1 MATLAASQI
10 QPVRYRMP
18 KIEPETFREKLYL
31 LVIDKVVI
39 GALIAIAFI
48 VYDQW
53 KTQEVRR
60 YTDTQEE
67 VQLAF
72 RRAEYVKQLIPIVL
86 ASEQDVRYRAHA
98 LGALVETRSIDA
110 NSAVNFAGKLL
121 DSNLWVG
128 SEDGEIPSPTSEDY
142 FLDVMRKSM
151 PSGLQALL
159 KAYDDTRYS
168 RRTGYTGNGPSLQE
182 IVAADDWM
190 NRDTTCRS
198 ARPLFSSRNGEAC
211 TVRGAAS
218 LQASREQGVVG

>member
-1 MATLAASQI
+1 
-10 QPVRYRMP
+10 MP

-86 ASEQDVRYRAHA
+86 ASE
-98 LGALVETRSIDA
+98 
-110 NSAVNFAGKLL
+110 
-121 DSNLWVG
+121 
-128 SEDGEIPSPTSEDY
+128 
-142 FLDVMRKSM
+142 
-151 PSGLQALL
+151 
-159 KAYDDTRYS
+159 
-168 RRTGYTGNGPSLQE
+168 
-182 IVAADDWM
+182 
-190 NRDTTCRS
+190 
-198 ARPLFSSRNGEAC
+198 
-211 TVRGAAS
+211 
-218 LQASREQGVVG
+218 